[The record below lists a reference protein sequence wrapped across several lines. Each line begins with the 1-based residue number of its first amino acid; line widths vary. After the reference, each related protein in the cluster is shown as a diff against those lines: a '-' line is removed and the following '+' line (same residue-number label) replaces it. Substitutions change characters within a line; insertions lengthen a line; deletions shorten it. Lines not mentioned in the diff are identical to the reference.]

1 MKQNLFLLPELPL
14 YLYWAM
20 LYSCCIVLYSRY
32 LVFYSCCLGLC
43 RVVLVLCRVD
53 SCCYSC
59 CLVLCCVVLLL
70 CRVVSCCVVLAR
82 VVTRVVFQT
91 RSIMEAR
98 ALNNL
103 LCYYTENDVSMKVR
117 GRRYDL
123 SFVNPRKGRSSRS
136 QIFFKIGALK
146 NFANFSGKHLCF

>member
-20 LYSCCIVLYSRY
+20 LYSCCIVLYSRC

-59 CLVLCCVVLLL
+59 CLVFCCVVLLL

-91 RSIMEAR
+91 RLLIFAIMVVLHIKIFSEQVH
-98 ALNNL
+98 N
-103 LCYYTENDVSMKVR
+103 
-117 GRRYDL
+117 
-123 SFVNPRKGRSSRS
+123 RSSHQRCSIKKLFLNILQYS
-136 QIFFKIGALK
+136 QGNTCVVVSFNEHSTRPVWLNG
-146 NFANFSGKHLCF
+146 